1 MQGFRGFE
9 TVDCNVPSLANCYQF
24 FEETHTLEMEATGS
38 YKKLVGLTISWT
50 LLHSQ

>member
-1 MQGFRGFE
+1 MQVFHGFE
-9 TVDCNVPSLANCYQF
+9 TVDSNVPSLANCYQL

-38 YKKLVGLTISWT
+38 YKKLVGLTICRT